1 MTTLDVETPVSD
13 SHVSPATASNRRAE
27 NLPSRAAAPH
37 PTLEERRAR
46 GRARREK
53 TPRSSHAFWAE
64 APDRPDP
71 ISLLEAQ
78 ATTRLPDLVPLRYA
92 RMAVSPF
99 AFLRGS
105 AVVMARDLATIPTTG
120 IITQLCGDCH
130 LANFGIYASP
140 ERILLG
146 DINDFD
152 ETHPGPFE
160 WDVKRLAASFWVA
173 SRTNGLSEADCRSAV
188 RALMQSYRDHMAEFA
203 EMRTLEVWYSRV
215 TVDDLM
221 ALAMDKR
228 RKKLAEK
235 NLSKSRQRTS
245 LRELPKLTTV
255 VDGHRVIVNEP
266 PIVERVTE
274 EQLGAEMHSLFDLYI
289 RSLPAARRHLV
300 ERFQIVDAARKV
312 VGVGSVGTRCFIVL
326 LAGRD
331 DDDPLFLQAK
341 EAEASVLEPGV
352 GKSVY
357 AHQGERVVVGQ
368 TLMQAASDIF
378 LGWMSGPNGRHFY
391 WRQLRDMKGS
401 AELETFTASDF
412 MMYGSMCGWAL
423 ARAHARAGDPVEI
436 AAYLGASDGFDK
448 AIASFAEAYA
458 NQTERDYKALMT
470 AIKTGRIV
478 AATAG

>member
-1 MTTLDVETPVSD
+1 
-13 SHVSPATASNRRAE
+13 
-27 NLPSRAAAPH
+27 
-37 PTLEERRAR
+37 
-46 GRARREK
+46 
-53 TPRSSHAFWAE
+53 
-64 APDRPDP
+64 
-71 ISLLEAQ
+71 
-78 ATTRLPDLVPLRYA
+78 
-92 RMAVSPF
+92 
-99 AFLRGS
+99 
-105 AVVMARDLATIPTTG
+105 
-120 IITQLCGDCH
+120 
-130 LANFGIYASP
+130 
-140 ERILLG
+140 
-146 DINDFD
+146 
-152 ETHPGPFE
+152 
-160 WDVKRLAASFWVA
+160 
-173 SRTNGLSEADCRSAV
+173 
-188 RALMQSYRDHMAEFA
+188 
-203 EMRTLEVWYSRV
+203 
-215 TVDDLM
+215 
-221 ALAMDKR
+221 
-228 RKKLAEK
+228 
-235 NLSKSRQRTS
+235 
-245 LRELPKLTTV
+245 
-255 VDGHRVIVNEP
+255 
-266 PIVERVTE
+266 
-274 EQLGAEMHSLFDLYI
+274 
-289 RSLPAARRHLV
+289 
-300 ERFQIVDAARKV
+300 VDAARKV